1 MQSQIP
7 LWLEWLRKL
16 PLERMIREG
25 FEEETT
31 ILQYVFVAKRSQNAV
46 SKPLLLDVDRISR
59 IISAFVI
66 GLRLFLGGSN
76 CTFLLK
82 FQDPGVIVL
91 FGPSGG
97 GGTEDATADFDDEE
111 ESGGESTDSECDV
124 NRPVSP
130 CNFTFIG
137 ANAKGAGKS
146 SLRGGQLKRKKV
158 GCLPASVRAQRERV
172 S

>member
-1 MQSQIP
+1 M
-7 LWLEWLRKL
+7 
-16 PLERMIREG
+16 
-25 FEEETT
+25 
-31 ILQYVFVAKRSQNAV
+31 
-46 SKPLLLDVDRISR
+46 
-59 IISAFVI
+59 
-66 GLRLFLGGSN
+66 
-76 CTFLLK
+76 
-82 FQDPGVIVL
+82 IVL

-97 GGTEDATADFDDEE
+97 GGTEDATADFDDEEE

-158 GCLPASVRAQRERV
+158 GCLPASVRTQRERARPHANTRNLFSTLV
-172 S
+172 GG